1 MKAPHYIYASMAF
14 LWAWSGIQ
22 PVIFATEFSLDLLAR
37 VDIPH
42 EWQAA
47 LFYASAGLDVA
58 LAIAYFT
65 ALKNKPLFYLFQ
77 FATILAYSMIIAF
90 RLPEMWSHPFA
101 PLIKNIPILAVLY
114 FLFQQKKQEI
124 KK

>member
-1 MKAPHYIYASMAF
+1 MKTPYYIYASMAF

-22 PVIFATEFSLDLLAR
+22 PVIFATESSLDLLAR
-37 VDIPH
+37 VGIPH

-47 LFYASAGLDVA
+47 VFYASAGLDVA

-65 ALKNKPLFYLFQ
+65 ALKNKSLFYLFQ
-77 FATILAYSMIIAF
+77 FAIILAYSMIIAF

-124 KK
+124 QK

>member
-1 MKAPHYIYASMAF
+1 MKTPHYIYASMAF

-22 PVIFATEFSLDLLAR
+22 PVIFAPEFSLDLLAQ
-37 VDIPH
+37 VGIPH
-42 EWQAA
+42 QWQQAV
-47 LFYASAGLDVA
+47 FYASAGLDVA

-65 ALKNKPLFYLFQ
+65 ALKNKSFFYLFQ
-77 FATILAYSMIIAF
+77 FSVVLGYSVLIAF

-101 PLIKNIPILAVLY
+101 PLIKNISILAVLY

-124 KK
+124 QK